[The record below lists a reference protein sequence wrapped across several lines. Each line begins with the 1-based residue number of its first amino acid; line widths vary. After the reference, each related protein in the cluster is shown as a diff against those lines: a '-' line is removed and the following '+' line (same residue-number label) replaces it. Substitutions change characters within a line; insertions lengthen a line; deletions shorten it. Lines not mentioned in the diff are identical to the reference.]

1 MSYDVIQSIRQLKA
15 SGKGDT
21 ARLSYILDCLEK
33 GRHLYLSDQRYIEGL
48 LDTYRD
54 IVKNPSIV
62 DPYAYSN
69 LGKDLREINERLE
82 KFLQY
87 RSIGE
92 KRRMDSILTQKTN
105 STSSPSRIGGKVAR
119 PKSEDITL
127 ALSIVLGLISLQ
139 GIGHIYIGKIA
150 KGVGILVASM
160 TIFIVSISY
169 FLGLVKNFIPPFLN
183 DYLPFILFG
192 IYFGPY
198 ILQIFDSRRL
208 CIVYNAYVAENDA
221 TPPWW

>member
-1 MSYDVIQSIRQLKA
+1 MSYDVIKSVRQLKA
-15 SGKGDT
+15 SGKGDI

-54 IVKNPSIV
+54 IVKSPSVV
-62 DPYAYSN
+62 DPHAYSN

-82 KFLQY
+82 NFLQFK
-87 RSIGE
+87 SIGE
-92 KRRMDSILTQKTN
+92 KRRMDSILTQK
-105 STSSPSRIGGKVAR
+105 SDYTSKSSRIGGKVAQ
-119 PKSEDITL
+119 PKNEDITL

-139 GIGHIYIGKIA
+139 GIGHVYIGKVA
-150 KGVGILVASM
+150 KGVGILFASL
-160 TIFIVSISY
+160 TISAVSISY
-169 FLGLVKNFIPPFLN
+169 FLGLMKNFIPPFLN

-208 CIVYNAYVAENDA
+208 CIVYNTYVAENYA